1 MRALVLGGAG
11 GMGQGVARDL
21 IKQQQ
26 VTDVVLGDLYPDP
39 ERLAPK
45 LRDSEKVNLIKMDVN
60 DHDGMVNTF
69 KEIDVVINCAGP
81 FYKTAVPVA
90 KAAVE
95 AKVNYIDICDDYEGT
110 EILFNSEIDK
120 MAREAGI
127 TVLTG
132 MGSDPGTNNVLVK
145 WYADRLDSVDEIY
158 LYWVVSIAELA
169 GAAWDHSLHM
179 TLGKIPQY
187 LNGELVHVEGGTEVV
202 AEEFLEPLGTCHVRY
217 VGHPQPL
224 TIPKY
229 IKGVKNVII
238 KGALIP
244 QWVDEL
250 IKEQKDTGF
259 WQIIK
264 TISNG
269 ELVHVEGGTEV
280 VAEEFLEPL
289 GTCHVRYV
297 GHPQPLT
304 IPKYIKGVKNV
315 VIKGALIPQWVD
327 ELIKQQKDTGFL
339 GKEPIDIKGT
349 RVTPYDLAL
358 KLWETIPEGR
368 DNGPQASG
376 LKVIVKGERDG
387 KKVTYTADMVGRM
400 APGTGLPASIAA
412 LMMDAGDVTEKG
424 VVAPEGCID
433 PDKFLAAFLKRG
445 ARIHQTEKISSMLEV

>member
-1 MRALVLGGAG
+1 MRALIIGGVG

-21 IKQQQ
+21 IKQEQ
-26 VTDVVLGDLYPDP
+26 VTAVILADLFPDP
-39 ERLAPK
+39 QRLSTK
-45 LRDSEKVNLIKMDVN
+45 LRENEKTELVKMDVN
-60 DHDGMVNTF
+60 DHKSMVKAF
-69 KEIDVVINCAGP
+69 KEVNVVINTAGP

-90 KAAVE
+90 KAAVA

-110 EILFNSEIDK
+110 EILFNSEIDNL
-120 MAREAGI
+120 AREAGI

-145 WYADRLDSVDEIY
+145 CYADRLEEVDDIY

-187 LNGELVHVEGGTEVV
+187 INGELVYVEGGTEVV
-202 AEEFLEPLGTCHVRY
+202 AEQFLDPLGTCHVRY

-224 TIPKY
+224 TLPKY

-244 QWVDEL
+244 LWVDEL

-259 WQIIK
+259 
-264 TISNG
+264 
-269 ELVHVEGGTEV
+269 
-280 VAEEFLEPL
+280 L
-289 GTCHVRYV
+289 GT
-297 GHPQPLT
+297 
-304 IPKYIKGVKNV
+304 
-315 VIKGALIPQWVD
+315 
-327 ELIKQQKDTGFL
+327 
-339 GKEPIDIKGT
+339 EPIDIKGVQ
-349 RVTPYDLAL
+349 VTPYDLAL

-376 LKVIVKGERDG
+376 LKVIVKGKRDG
-387 KKVTYTADMVGRM
+387 NIVTYTADMVGRM
-400 APGTGLPASIAA
+400 APGTGLPASIAS
-412 LMMDAGDVTEKG
+412 LMMEAGDVTVTG

-433 PDKFLAAFLKRG
+433 PDKFLSAFIQRG
-445 ARIHQTEKISSMLEV
+445 ARIHQTEKITSMFKTDE

>member
-26 VTDVVLGDLYPDP
+26 VTHVLLGDLYPDP

-60 DHDGMVNTF
+60 DHDGMLKTF
-69 KEIDVVINCAGP
+69 KETDVVINCAGP

-90 KAAVE
+90 KAAVA

-110 EILFNSEIDK
+110 EILFSSEIDK

-145 WYADRLDSVDEIY
+145 WYADHLDSVDDIY
-158 LYWVVSIAELA
+158 LYWVVAIAELA

-179 TLGKIPQY
+179 TLGKVPQY
-187 LNGELVHVEGGTEVV
+187 LNGQLVHVEGGTDVV
-202 AEEFLEPLGTCHVRY
+202 AEEFLEPLGACHVRY

-244 QWVDEL
+244 LWVDGL
-250 IKEQKDTGF
+250 IKE
-259 WQIIK
+259 
-264 TISNG
+264 
-269 ELVHVEGGTEV
+269 
-280 VAEEFLEPL
+280 
-289 GTCHVRYV
+289 
-297 GHPQPLT
+297 
-304 IPKYIKGVKNV
+304 
-315 VIKGALIPQWVD
+315 
-327 ELIKQQKDTGFL
+327 QKDTGFL

-358 KLWETIPEGR
+358 KLWETIPKGR
-368 DNGPQASG
+368 DQGPQASG

-387 KKVTYTADMVGRM
+387 KKVTFTADMVGRM

-433 PDKFLAAFLKRG
+433 PGKFLAAFLKRG
-445 ARIHQTEKISSMLEV
+445 ARIHQTEEVSSMLEV

>member
-21 IKQQQ
+21 IKQDQ
-26 VTDVVLGDLYPDP
+26 VTGVVLADLYPDP

-45 LRDSEKVNLIKMDVN
+45 LRNSEKVNLIKMDVN
-60 DHDGMVNTF
+60 DHGNMVNTF

-110 EILFNSEIDK
+110 EILFNSEIDT
-120 MAREAGI
+120 MAKEAGI

-187 LNGELVHVEGGTEVV
+187 LNGELVYVEGGTEEV
-202 AEEFLEPLGTCHVRY
+202 AEEFLEPLGVCHVRY

-229 IKGVKNVII
+229 IKGVQNVII

-244 QWVDEL
+244 LWVDEL
-250 IKEQKDTGF
+250 IKEQKDTG
-259 WQIIK
+259 
-264 TISNG
+264 
-269 ELVHVEGGTEV
+269 L
-280 VAEEFLEPL
+280 L
-289 GTCHVRYV
+289 GT
-297 GHPQPLT
+297 
-304 IPKYIKGVKNV
+304 
-315 VIKGALIPQWVD
+315 
-327 ELIKQQKDTGFL
+327 
-339 GKEPIDIKGT
+339 EPIDIKGT
-349 RVTPYDLAL
+349 KVTPYDLAL
-358 KLWETIPEGR
+358 KLWETIPQGR
-368 DNGPQASG
+368 DNGPQSSG
-376 LKVIVKGERDG
+376 LKVIVKGERAG

-412 LMMDAGDVTEKG
+412 LMMDAGDVIEKG

-445 ARIHQTEKISSMLEV
+445 ARIHQTEQISSMFEV

>member
-1 MRALVLGGAG
+1 MRALVMGGAG

-21 IKQQQ
+21 IKQPQ

-39 ERLAPK
+39 DRLTPK
-45 LRDSEKVNLIKMDVN
+45 LRDSDKATLIKMDVA
-60 DHDGMVNTF
+60 DHDAMVKAF
-69 KEIDVVINCAGP
+69 QDVDVVINAAGP

-90 KAAVE
+90 KAAVA

-110 EILFNSEIDK
+110 EILFNSEIDGLAK
-120 MAREAGI
+120 KAGI

-145 WYADRLDSVDEIY
+145 WYADHLDRVDDIY

-187 LNGELVHVEGGTEVV
+187 LDGQLVYVEGGTEPV
-202 AEEFLEPLGTCHVRY
+202 AEQFLEPLGTCHVRY

-224 TIPKY
+224 TIPRY
-229 IKGVKNVII
+229 LPSVKNVII

-244 QWVDEL
+244 LWVDEL
-250 IKEQKDTGF
+250 IKEQKETGLLGLTP
-259 WQIIK
+259 I
-264 TISNG
+264 
-269 ELVHVEGGTEV
+269 EV
-280 VAEEFLEPL
+280 
-289 GTCHVRYV
+289 
-297 GHPQPLT
+297 
-304 IPKYIKGVKNV
+304 KG
-315 VIKGALIPQWVD
+315 
-327 ELIKQQKDTGFL
+327 QK
-339 GKEPIDIKGT
+339 
-349 RVTPYDLAL
+349 VTPYDLAL
-358 KLWETIPEGR
+358 KLWQTIPQGR
-368 DNGPQASG
+368 DNGPQSSG

-412 LMMDAGDVTEKG
+412 LMMDAGQVTAKG

-433 PDKFLAAFLKRG
+433 PEKFLAAFLKRG
-445 ARIHQTEKISSMLEV
+445 ARIHQTETIGSMFEI

>member
-1 MRALVLGGAG
+1 MRAIVLGGAG

-26 VTDVVLGDLYPDP
+26 VTDVILADLYPDP
-39 ERLAPK
+39 ERLSPK
-45 LRDSEKVNLIKMDVN
+45 LRDSEKATLIKMDVN
-60 DHDGMVNTF
+60 DHDAMVNRF

-95 AKVNYIDICDDYEGT
+95 AKKNYIDICDDYEGT
-110 EILFNSEIDK
+110 EILFNSDIDK
-120 MAREAGI
+120 MAKEAGI

-145 WYADRLDSVDEIY
+145 WYADRLDQVDDIY

-187 LNGELVHVEGGTEVV
+187 IDGELVYVEGGTEEV
-202 AEEFLEPLGTCHVRY
+202 AEQFLEPLGTCHVRY

-224 TIPKY
+224 TLPRY

-244 QWVDEL
+244 LWVDEL
-250 IKEQKDTGF
+250 IKEQKNTG
-259 WQIIK
+259 
-264 TISNG
+264 
-269 ELVHVEGGTEV
+269 L
-280 VAEEFLEPL
+280 L
-289 GTCHVRYV
+289 GT
-297 GHPQPLT
+297 
-304 IPKYIKGVKNV
+304 K
-315 VIKGALIPQWVD
+315 
-327 ELIKQQKDTGFL
+327 
-339 GKEPIDIKGT
+339 PIDIKGT
-349 RVTPYDLAL
+349 KVIPYDLAL
-358 KLWETIPEGR
+358 KLWETIPKGR
-368 DNGPQASG
+368 DNGPQSSG

-400 APGTGLPASIAA
+400 APGTGLPASIAS
-412 LMMDAGDVTEKG
+412 LMMDAGDVTVKG

-433 PDKFLAAFLKRG
+433 PGKFLGAFLKRG
-445 ARIHQTEKISSMLEV
+445 ARIHQTEKISSMFEV

>member
-1 MRALVLGGAG
+1 MRGFVLGGAG

-26 VTDVVLGDLYPDP
+26 VTNVLLGDLYPDL

-45 LRDSEKVNLIKMDVN
+45 LRDSEKVKLIKMDVN
-60 DHDGMVNTF
+60 DHRDMVNAF
-69 KEIDVVINCAGP
+69 KEMDVVINCAGP

-95 AKVNYIDICDDYEGT
+95 AEVNYIDICDDYEGT

-120 MAREAGI
+120 IAREADI

-179 TLGKIPQY
+179 TLGKVPQY
-187 LNGELVHVEGGTEVV
+187 LNGELVHVEGGTEIV
-202 AEEFLEPLGTCHVRY
+202 AVEFLEPLGVCHMRY

-229 IKGVKNVII
+229 IKGVRNVII

-244 QWVDEL
+244 LWVDEL

-259 WQIIK
+259 
-264 TISNG
+264 
-269 ELVHVEGGTEV
+269 
-280 VAEEFLEPL
+280 L
-289 GTCHVRYV
+289 G
-297 GHPQPLT
+297 
-304 IPKYIKGVKNV
+304 I
-315 VIKGALIPQWVD
+315 
-327 ELIKQQKDTGFL
+327 
-339 GKEPIDIKGT
+339 EPIDVMGVK
-349 RVTPYDLAL
+349 VTPYDLAL
-358 KLWETIPEGR
+358 KLWKTIPEHR

-376 LKVIVKGERDG
+376 LKVIVKGERG
-387 KKVTYTADMVGRM
+387 GNKVTYTADMVGRM

-412 LMMDAGDVTEKG
+412 LMMIAGDVTAKG

-433 PDKFLAAFLKRG
+433 PSKFLAEFLKRG
-445 ARIHQTEKISSMLEV
+445 ARIHETETISSLLHV

>member
-1 MRALVLGGAG
+1 MRAFVLGGAG

-26 VTDVVLGDLYPDP
+26 VINVVLGDLYPNS

-60 DHDGMVNTF
+60 DHNGMVNTF

-187 LNGELVHVEGGTEVV
+187 LNGELVYVEGGTE
-202 AEEFLEPLGTCHVRY
+202 E
-217 VGHPQPL
+217 
-224 TIPKY
+224 
-229 IKGVKNVII
+229 
-238 KGALIP
+238 
-244 QWVDEL
+244 
-250 IKEQKDTGF
+250 
-259 WQIIK
+259 
-264 TISNG
+264 
-269 ELVHVEGGTEV
+269 

-339 GKEPIDIKGT
+339 GREPIDMKGT
-349 RVTPYDLAL
+349 GVTPYDLAL

-387 KKVTYTADMVGRM
+387 NKITYTADMVGRM

-433 PDKFLAAFLKRG
+433 PGKFLAAFLMRG
-445 ARIHQTEKISSMLEV
+445 ARIHQTEQISSMLKV